1 MGINS
6 EPSCSLMTDHHYTA
20 VFVLEQNN
28 TIRVDR
34 GRFDTERICTNEP
47 KQSQTPELQ
56 TSVYRQYSQC
66 WPTEK
71 ITVHSVR
78 TALSVCSLKHMHI
91 QAVCLLHFSTYYPQA
106 TTAPLSFVCLC
117 LFLLRCLFSMQR
129 HQRIS
134 GNHWTF
140 HGATHLLCF
149 ISVII
154 FRYFTT
160 VLFVFGVFL
169 SPYLPVNVFPW
180 SPTWG
185 EQVGAQPFKDCSESC
200 SLGSYSFKR
209 KNSAASKPT

>member
-6 EPSCSLMTDHHYTA
+6 EQSCSLMTDHHYTA

-117 LFLLRCLFSMQR
+117 LPLSLPPSVSFLDAETPTNQWQPLDFSWSNSSTVFHLCNYISLFYNSFICVWCIFVPIPSGECISLESYLRWTGGGTTIQR
-129 HQRIS
+129 LQRI
-134 GNHWTF
+134 
-140 HGATHLLCF
+140 LL
-149 ISVII
+149 
-154 FRYFTT
+154 TGLL
-160 VLFVFGVFL
+160 LFQKKEF
-169 SPYLPVNVFPW
+169 S
-180 SPTWG
+180 
-185 EQVGAQPFKDCSESC
+185 SE
-200 SLGSYSFKR
+200 
-209 KNSAASKPT
+209 